1 MPPPEVWGPAVW
13 TLFHALAEKINVNAY
28 PYVFPSLF
36 NIIVKI
42 SKYLPCP
49 ECANDASIFLAKVK
63 VSELKT
69 KDSLKA
75 MLCVFHN
82 TVNAKKRKPIFHYSN
97 IGIYGKYNLIKVIN
111 NFISQYQTKGNMK
124 LLTESFQRQFVIND
138 FKNWF
143 QRVIKAF
150 CGPVSVP
157 TPLSEA
163 NNEEESVTSVK
174 EEKEQIFEEFVSNVE
189 ETVKSVEEVIENV
202 EETVKSVEEVV
213 SNVEAL
219 ITSVEEVIA
228 IVEEE
233 KEHILEEIVANVE
246 EVIENVEEQLLSN
259 IKEPIDETQ
268 EEISLSN
275 NEEPAIE
282 YSVSEPIEESYTEET
297 NA

>member
-97 IGIYGKYNLIKVIN
+97 IGIYGKYNLIKELFPNILEKSEELQN
-111 NFISQYQTKGNMK
+111 ILTEQISKGNLDFFSKKEFPDFLAHLQREVEKIVIVK
-124 LLTESFQRQFVIND
+124 LTVALK
-138 FKNWF
+138 FKEPDL
-143 QRVIKAF
+143 KAMA
-150 CGPVSVP
+150 SL
-157 TPLSEA
+157 LSEKIGKPVA
-163 NNEEESVTSVK
+163 FQLTVDRSLIGGAIIQYGNYLSDYSIRTKLGEFKEQWHEAINEE
-174 EEKEQIFEEFVSNVE
+174 
-189 ETVKSVEEVIENV
+189 
-202 EETVKSVEEVV
+202 
-213 SNVEAL
+213 
-219 ITSVEEVIA
+219 
-228 IVEEE
+228 
-233 KEHILEEIVANVE
+233 
-246 EVIENVEEQLLSN
+246 
-259 IKEPIDETQ
+259 
-268 EEISLSN
+268 
-275 NEEPAIE
+275 
-282 YSVSEPIEESYTEET
+282 
-297 NA
+297 NAS